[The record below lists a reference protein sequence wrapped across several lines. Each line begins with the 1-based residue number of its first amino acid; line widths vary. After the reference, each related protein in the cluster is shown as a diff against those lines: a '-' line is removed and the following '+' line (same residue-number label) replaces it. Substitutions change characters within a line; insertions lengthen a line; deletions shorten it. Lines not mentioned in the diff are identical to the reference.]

1 MATERPI
8 PICGENLML
17 LDTLEVSGELLA
29 EVASGSLGRFE
40 DRDEADMAFVCAA
53 RELVRARERLSGLRN
68 RSEHPDRALIA
79 QMAATLLA
87 PLIAVRAS
95 DDDEIMYED
104 PEVQCS
110 VECARAILAEV
121 DRV

>member
-17 LDTLEVSGELLA
+17 LDTLEVSGELLS

-53 RELVRARERLSGLRN
+53 RELVRARERLSGLRKLV
-68 RSEHPDRALIA
+68 PYLA
-79 QMAATLLA
+79 QRRKLLA
-87 PLIAVRAS
+87 EDGSDSMAVAL
-95 DDDEIMYED
+95 
-104 PEVQCS
+104 EVAFLRS
-110 VECARAILAEV
+110 MLAALAAPTG
-121 DRV
+121 DR

>member
-53 RELVRARERLSGLRN
+53 RELVRARERLSGLRKLVPYLAERRMALAE
-68 RSEHPDRALIA
+68 RSPLSPRERDEQALLRE
-79 QMAATLLA
+79 MLPLLA
-87 PLIAVRAS
+87 APTGGGS
-95 DDDEIMYED
+95 
-104 PEVQCS
+104 
-110 VECARAILAEV
+110 
-121 DRV
+121 